1 MGKKLWCEVISPE
14 QIVYSGEVDM
24 VILRSVEGE
33 LGILPFHTPIIT
45 LLDIGEMRVKYDQKQ
60 EYIALQSGYLEVRE
74 DKVVVLA
81 NAAELASEIDV
92 ERAKLAKER
101 AEAEIETAKEK
112 GVGFYEAQKRL
123 QWALTQLRV
132 AEKAE

>member
-1 MGKKLWCEVISPE
+1 MGRKLWCEVISPE

-33 LGILPFHTPIIT
+33 LGILPFHTPLIA
-45 LLDIGEMRVKYDQKQ
+45 LLDIGEMRVKYNQKQ
-60 EYIALQSGYLEVRE
+60 EYIALQGGYLDVRE

-81 NAAELASEIDV
+81 DAAELASEIDV
-92 ERAKLAKER
+92 ERAKLAKEK

-112 GVGFYEAQKRL
+112 GEDFYQAQKKL
-123 QWALTQLRV
+123 QWALTQLQV
-132 AEKAE
+132 ARKAG